1 MWIARLILFC
11 RLDSGAKGDEDAD
24 DDDDAVP
31 DLVENFE
38 AVSAEVSKESCSVG
52 LH

>member
-1 MWIARLILFC
+1 MDA
-11 RLDSGAKGDEDAD
+11 GAKGDEDAE

-38 AVSAEVSKESCSVG
+38 AVSAEVRRGRTDK
-52 LH
+52 